1 MAPSALQQSQPSK
14 KNGNKKA
21 KNDDN
26 KENEDPGVANV
37 KGAPAKNPP
46 TGVEK
51 LFGEIFVETSS
62 GDIGLQVKDGP
73 LLRCHTVALGRVP
86 GFLSQLRTKLK
97 PLPLYIEKQ
106 PLNTMNWLKRKGLKR
121 IAEQIQFASFAE
133 DRYTEGTDVVTKG
146 GWTTCDTMSGTR
158 CGFQRKDPLRLAE
171 RYELSEDVERAV
183 ELLRFVYLD
192 QIEFMSMKPDTEE
205 AKKKLLNQMVDMLFL
220 ANRFAVDQ
228 LFARLMRWFPA
239 HCRAVCGDAAF
250 CDAYYKIQYYW
261 QYSVEEPLFRNLMK
275 QTLVGMGCVRMNF
288 QLLSWDDRWTSLP
301 YTFLQLILDHDD
313 LAITSEAELLVLIE
327 RWNANRDKDPE
338 EIYEICCCYRQTP
351 ENVEALVFF
360 LSNLG
365 MLEQSTATAKKEK
378 KVDESA
384 FSNKEDA
391 IKAGQLAK
399 LFAVLP
405 RRNTKPRRGKTEK
418 KKKKQE
424 SGPKD
429 AVAEGT
435 AAATGDQDDDAPEP
449 VADDLAGAF
458 AAVEQSNQVV
468 EVEVEDEDLDAF
480 MVVKK
485 DQETG
490 HFFGGQTGL
499 GFTVVAGET
508 MTQLCA
514 IRDPG
519 QYRIRV
525 AMSQKLAQLWLS
537 NHTCFVGV
545 VYNEHCFCGY
555 QVQASDFLGI
565 YELRCMTSVSA
576 KPEKP
581 VFLTGSGTKVD
592 FDLDL
597 TVDMK
602 LVNGVIGCK
611 FQIMA
616 NSVSLTMDEIQVS
629 NKCMQDGGLRFQIV
643 PMGLDHKEQMD
654 IRITW
659 IMGNGNLRK

>member
-1 MAPSALQQSQPSK
+1 MPLEKRASQH
-14 KNGNKKA
+14 GA
-21 KNDDN
+21 N
-26 KENEDPGVANV
+26 KENEDPGVAHV
-37 KGAPAKNPP
+37 KGTKTN

-73 LLRCHTVALGRVP
+73 LLRCHSVALGRVP
-86 GFLSQLRTKLK
+86 GFLSQLRAKLR

-106 PLNTMNWLKRKGLKR
+106 PLNTMAWLKKRGHRR

-133 DRYTEGTDVVTKG
+133 DRYTGGTDVVLKG
-146 GWTTCDTMSGTR
+146 GWSTCDPMSGTK

-205 AKKKLLNQMVDMLFL
+205 AKGRLLSQMVDMLFL

-228 LFARLMRWFPA
+228 LFARLMRWFPT
-239 HCRAVCGDAAF
+239 HCRAVCGDRAF
-250 CDAYYKIQYYW
+250 CDAYYKIQYYY
-261 QYSVEEPLFRNLMK
+261 QFSVEEPLFRNLMK
-275 QTLVGMGCVRMNF
+275 QTLVGMGCVRTNF

-301 YTFLQLILDHDD
+301 PSFLQLVLDHDD
-313 LAITSEAELLVLIE
+313 LAVTSEAEVLVLIE
-327 RWNANRDKDPE
+327 RWNANRDKDAE
-338 EIYEICCCYRQTP
+338 EIYEICCCYRQTA

-365 MLEQSTATAKKEK
+365 LLEQTGAAKGKEK
-378 KVDESA
+378 KIDESMYD
-384 FSNKEDA
+384 NKEDA
-391 IKAGQLAK
+391 IRAGQLAK

-418 KKKKQE
+418 KNRKQAE
-424 SGPKD
+424 
-429 AVAEGT
+429 AVNRSDT
-435 AAATGDQDDDAPEP
+435 AQVLD
-449 VADDLAGAF
+449 DDLAGADDDLAVAF
-458 AAVEQSNQVV
+458 SQVEQSNQVV

-480 MVVKK
+480 MLVKK
-485 DQETG
+485 DADTG
-490 HFFGGQTGL
+490 KFFGGQRGL

-508 MTQLCA
+508 MTQLCP
-514 IRDPG
+514 IRDAG

-525 AMSQKLAQLWLS
+525 AMSQKLAQLWIP
-537 NHTCFVGV
+537 NHSCFVGV

-602 LVNGVIGCK
+602 LVNGVIGCR
-611 FQIMA
+611 FSIIA
-616 NSVSLTMDEIQVS
+616 NSITLTMDEIQVS

-659 IMGNGNLRK
+659 IMGNGNLRAA